1 MGSRL
6 LPLSVALGALLADA
20 AGLHRLAFYLLLLA
34 VPGAAAAAFVAA
46 ADAFEARR
54 AWPRAASTTLALT
67 LLVTASAVRNNMPHG
82 AAVPPLA
89 ISALVGAVIVYGL
102 SLLGWLFEPLRPRV
116 PVRSAS
122 VSVDPAAEAERVA
135 A

>member
-67 LLVTASAVRNNMPHG
+67 LLVTASAVRNNMPRRAAARDFG
-82 AAVPPLA
+82 PRGGGDRLRAVPSRLA
-89 ISALVGAVIVYGL
+89 VRAAPPARAGPVCVRERRSRGRGGA
-102 SLLGWLFEPLRPRV
+102 
-116 PVRSAS
+116 
-122 VSVDPAAEAERVA
+122 
-135 A
+135 